1 VSSERRQTI
10 RSFFFLL
17 CSFKKEDLVPAG
29 SFFYTI
35 AFMKEHNRTI
45 PESMYAILAIVIAIG
60 LYIVFAM
67 HETQSTR
74 IGTCSGNYNSM
85 SRTWTV
91 SGTRTSV
98 TKIELVLE
106 EDADSNLSA
115 SDQALSMA
123 GTDISLIRDS
133 KAVSVSFQ
141 EENEK
146 ISVTITI
153 DPEYLT
159 SNDYTYLN
167 ANDLVVIGT
176 MDWNRG
182 VSEALAAIE
191 NDGTGTGCQLTQA
204 GS

>member
-1 VSSERRQTI
+1 MSSERRQTI

-45 PESMYAILAIVIAIG
+45 PGSMYAILAIVIAIG
-60 LYIVFAM
+60 LYIAFAM
-67 HETQSTR
+67 QETQSTR
-74 IGTCSGNYNSM
+74 IGTCSGSYNSM

>member
-45 PESMYAILAIVIAIG
+45 PGSMYAILAIVIAIG
-60 LYIVFAM
+60 LYIAFAM
-67 HETQSTR
+67 QETQSTR
-74 IGTCSGNYNSM
+74 IGTCSGSYNSM

-91 SGTRTSV
+91 SGTRTKV

-133 KAVSVSFQ
+133 KAVSVSFH

>member
-1 VSSERRQTI
+1 
-10 RSFFFLL
+10 
-17 CSFKKEDLVPAG
+17 
-29 SFFYTI
+29 
-35 AFMKEHNRTI
+35 MKEHNRTI

-60 LYIVFAM
+60 LYIAFAM
-67 HETQSTR
+67 QETQSTR
-74 IGTCSGNYNSM
+74 IGTCSGSYNSM

-91 SGTRTSV
+91 SGTRTKV

>member
-1 VSSERRQTI
+1 
-10 RSFFFLL
+10 
-17 CSFKKEDLVPAG
+17 
-29 SFFYTI
+29 
-35 AFMKEHNRTI
+35 MKEHNRTI
-45 PESMYAILAIVIAIG
+45 PGSMYAILAIVIAIG
-60 LYIVFAM
+60 LYIAFAM
-67 HETQSTR
+67 QETQSTR
-74 IGTCSGNYNSM
+74 IGTCSGSYNNM

-91 SGTRTSV
+91 SGTRTKV